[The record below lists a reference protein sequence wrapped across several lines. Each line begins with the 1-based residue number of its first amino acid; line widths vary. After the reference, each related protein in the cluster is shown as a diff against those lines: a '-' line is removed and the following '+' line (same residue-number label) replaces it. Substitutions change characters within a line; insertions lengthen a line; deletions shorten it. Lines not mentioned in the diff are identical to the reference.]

1 MSKRSNWALPYF
13 IFLVLFVVLPLVL
26 IVVYALQDGNGG
38 FTLSNVSRFFTDSD
52 ALSTFAVSIEVAVE
66 NTLICLLLGYPAA
79 YILADRNL
87 NKSAVTV
94 ILFILPMWINALMR
108 TLATA
113 ELFNV
118 FGFTLGKGTLLF
130 GMVYDYLPFMI
141 YPIYNVL
148 LKMDKSYS
156 EAAADLGAT
165 PIQVFGKVTLPLS
178 MPGISSGILMVF
190 MPTVSTFAISEFLTN
205 NKIKLFGTIIQEN
218 INSSMWNYG
227 AALSLI
233 MLVIIG
239 LTTILLGGDE
249 REVQDTGTGLYL
261 AASGAPLRTD
271 RVHRD
276 ILLHRGQDTRE
287 LDGILLRTLQE
298 HILRRSQRRSRPH
311 GRHQEHPYHCV
322 HRRCCLNLARNCLG
336 HRNIQPQG
344 KEEEDNPVPEQHS
357 DDQP

>member
-1 MSKRSNWALPYF
+1 MGKRSNWAIPYL
-13 IFLVLFVVLPLVL
+13 IFLILFVALPLLL

-38 FTLSNVSRFFTDSD
+38 FTFDNITRFFTDSD
-52 ALSTFAVSIEVAVE
+52 ALSTFAVSIEVAIE

-79 YILADRNL
+79 YILANKNL
-87 NKSAVTV
+87 NKSAVTAF
-94 ILFILPMWINALMR
+94 LFILPMWINALMR

-118 FGFTLGKGTLLF
+118 MGFTLGKGTLLM
-130 GMVYDYLPFMI
+130 GMAYDYLPFMI

-148 LKMDKSYS
+148 LKMDHSYE

-165 PIQVFGKVTLPLS
+165 PVQVFRKVTLPLS

-239 LTTILLGGDE
+239 LTTLVLGGEDS
-249 REVQDTGTGLYL
+249 EVEGGT
-261 AASGAPLRTD
+261 
-271 RVHRD
+271 V
-276 ILLHRGQDTRE
+276 
-287 LDGILLRTLQE
+287 
-298 HILRRSQRRSRPH
+298 
-311 GRHQEHPYHCV
+311 
-322 HRRCCLNLARNCLG
+322 
-336 HRNIQPQG
+336 
-344 KEEEDNPVPEQHS
+344 
-357 DDQP
+357 

>member
-1 MSKRSNWALPYF
+1 MSKRSNWAIPYF

-38 FTLSNVSRFFTDSD
+38 FTLSNITRFFTDSD
-52 ALSTFAVSIEVAVE
+52 ALSTFAVSVEVAIE
-66 NTLICLLLGYPAA
+66 NTVICLLLGYPAA
-79 YILADRNL
+79 YILADKNL

-148 LKMDKSYS
+148 LKMDKSYA
-156 EAAADLGAT
+156 EAASDLGAT
-165 PIQVFGKVTLPLS
+165 PVQVFTKVTLPLS
-178 MPGISSGILMVF
+178 IPGISSGILMVF

-249 REVQDTGTGLYL
+249 REVEGGT
-261 AASGAPLRTD
+261 
-271 RVHRD
+271 
-276 ILLHRGQDTRE
+276 I
-287 LDGILLRTLQE
+287 
-298 HILRRSQRRSRPH
+298 
-311 GRHQEHPYHCV
+311 
-322 HRRCCLNLARNCLG
+322 
-336 HRNIQPQG
+336 
-344 KEEEDNPVPEQHS
+344 
-357 DDQP
+357 